1 MCVSMYE
8 ILPLYFI
15 SYISC
20 RRVYKFISQAI
31 FRCKYLLCR
40 NKHIGL
46 YRICLLEHNTSW
58 NLEYLPK

>member
-31 FRCKYLLCR
+31 FRFKYLLCR
-40 NKHIGL
+40 NN
-46 YRICLLEHNTSW
+46 RIDRCRMRFLEHNTPW
-58 NLEYLPK
+58 NLEDFTE